1 LLGRRGPTILPP
13 IGGCSLD
20 EDIANVEEAKYWNTA
35 ESRHWVEYQDRHDA
49 VLAPL
54 DAHLFAAGGISGRDH
69 VLDVGCGCGVTTRA
83 AALAA
88 AAGEATGIDL
98 SAAMLE
104 RARAVAEKE
113 GLGNIRFQQGD
124 AQVHP
129 FDGAAFDVVISR
141 FGVMFFADPTAAFA
155 NLARA
160 TRERGRL
167 VFVCWQGLPQND
179 WISVPAAAALAH
191 VPPPDPGSSDDPGPF
206 SFADPNRVRSILSA
220 AGWHDVEM
228 KVVNEQLPLGVDVD
242 EALTLV
248 LGIRLFRRL
257 FTDVDE
263 ARVGRA
269 IAAVRNAL
277 AAHETS
283 DGVVLGATAWLV
295 SARR

>member
-1 LLGRRGPTILPP
+1 
-13 IGGCSLD
+13 
-20 EDIANVEEAKYWNTA
+20 
-35 ESRHWVEYQDRHDA
+35 

-69 VLDVGCGCGVTTRA
+69 VLDVGCGCGVTARA

-104 RARAVAEKE
+104 RARAVAGKE

>member
-1 LLGRRGPTILPP
+1 M
-13 IGGCSLD
+13 D

-179 WISVPAAAALAH
+179 WISVPAAAALAGTFRH
-191 VPPPDPGSSDDPGPF
+191 RILARPTIP
-206 SFADPNRVRSILSA
+206 VRSRSPTRIACGAS
-220 AGWHDVEM
+220 
-228 KVVNEQLPLGVDVD
+228 LPLPGG
-242 EALTLV
+242 T
-248 LGIRLFRRL
+248 
-257 FTDVDE
+257 
-263 ARVGRA
+263 
-269 IAAVRNAL
+269 
-277 AAHETS
+277 TS
-283 DGVVLGATAWLV
+283 KCKW
-295 SARR
+295 